1 MSRHVWPLVFTLRA
15 TALVEATRQQK
26 TPPVRDKYFPKST
39 GLFPVALRWSTTPNL
54 GFPREPF
61 QVFRRQRDNAAEKAL
76 YEQAITSAVTIS
88 GDANVPFFTG
98 DYAYVARVSVT
109 VASGSSLILSAIDAN
124 FRIIP
129 GQTITFSANGLAE
142 FRAPG
147 MAGLHATGSGTI
159 NGVAVVEENKYA
171 NLPDWQKIQTVGLPF
186 KDKEIGAA
194 YNTLPQGFEP
204 PALDGVGASVLRTTI
219 TALLQ
224 LNPPPTG
231 VADFPLPAWPVPD
244 PHAYVDQLRSSSSLV
259 PMIERCLKNSDDTD
273 FAKMQSLYT
282 ETVHLEGIKQANL
295 PGATADPSRPS
306 QATLPITGVSMMSVS
321 TDSYAS
327 VSLGYGTVDIPP
339 SAQGVA
345 EAPGAV
351 AIVVQNPTLPPA
363 ANYGGWE
370 YMVTAPF
377 VFPFGLS
384 VTLAALSTGE
394 LPVEAPVGMTAA
406 VKQVQSPVHRNE
418 AAPASITVSWQPS
431 TMPQGY
437 GILVSRAPNQSMV
450 LNSSRPPAVRGF
462 DPYVA
467 LTPLNPDPN
476 TPPMLQLPNFCD
488 TLAMLP
494 LKNPPNNNR
503 YLVAGLDVFGQWSSW
518 SSAFASLPPAPITKP
533 GIRNAEFIMDA
544 AHAVGHVVP
553 ATLRIE
559 FAWDWTDRAPGSL
572 RFTGQFAA
580 PPAQLGPVAYTA
592 GLATKQT
599 GPVGPPLLLTFNYS
613 AAGPADTMLPNWPP
627 PTATPPPYPLPVPSP
642 QPWVP
647 AVTSGHT
654 LAGPITIIQSKGA
667 DPNSQQTLY
676 RVDISGF
683 SLDFSSVNEIDF
695 ALYAT
700 ASEEIRPGEWSDIT
714 DPVAKFIGKVAKAH
728 DPIPP
733 PVTFTPPSISWTAL
747 PDATGKARGV
757 LEWTTDPKAAG
768 YYVWE
773 ATESALLHILSP
785 GAPDPSPS
793 TPLVTRGG
801 NLKTLVLANQD
812 KSLQGFAR
820 LNKDPIVG
828 SRTEI
833 VVPAAASTLYVYRV
847 SAISAAKVEAARSPQ
862 IAVFGV
868 PRRNVPGDP
877 RLVLRRSAS
886 PQGIQVIGL
895 PVESGPVPAGYRVF
909 RVRNA
914 ALSHDGSTMGPA
926 KLSETNAGWHDYT
939 GSSLKGTPLTGKS
952 IVDTAAI
959 PSWFPWYYRITAI
972 GVDDPANGLLRGESG
987 YSGVQ
992 SAFTTPS
999 GPPLIQAPLL
1009 KTNINGALVTLTT
1022 DLPAAGVS
1030 PIGPALV
1037 EVLQMIPDPVNPGK
1051 MTTKTILSSAPN
1063 AIAVGTLALPIV
1075 IFPHPLA
1082 ADKVVLQPKLPPQK
1096 IPIPTPI
1103 PIPIPLPHKP
1113 LPPTPALRRSAP
1125 DSAEHFKLYVLIPW
1139 SAAQKDTFLI
1149 RLTDPLARQSVYSF

>member
-1 MSRHVWPLVFTLRA
+1 
-15 TALVEATRQQK
+15 VEATRQQK

-39 GLFPVALRWSTTPNL
+39 GLFPVALRWSTTPDL

-88 GDANVPFFTG
+88 GDADIPFFTG

-147 MAGLHATGSGTI
+147 IAGLHATGAGAI
-159 NGVAVVEENKYA
+159 NGVAVIEENKYA
-171 NLPDWQKIQTVGLPF
+171 NLADWQKIQTVGLPL

-194 YNTLPQGFEP
+194 YHTLPQGFEP
-204 PALDGVGASVLRTTI
+204 PTFDGVTAAVLRTTI

-224 LNPPPTG
+224 LNPPATG

-244 PHAYVDQLRSSSSLV
+244 PPAYVNQLRSSSSLV
-259 PMIERCLKNSDDTD
+259 PMIERCLKNSVDTD
-273 FAKMQSLYT
+273 VTKMQALYT

-306 QATLPITGVSMMSVS
+306 QATLPITGVSMMSAS
-321 TDSYAS
+321 TDSFAA

-339 SAQGVA
+339 GAQRA
-345 EAPGAV
+345 ADTPGAV
-351 AIVVQNPTLPPA
+351 AIVVQTPTLPPA
-363 ANYGGWE
+363 ANYGGWD

-377 VFPFGLS
+377 VFPFGLT

-394 LPVEAPVGMTAA
+394 LPVEAPVGMSGV

-450 LNSSRPPAVRGF
+450 LNSSRPPGVKGF

-467 LTPLNPDPN
+467 LAPLNPDPN

-494 LKNPPNNNR
+494 LRNPPNNNR
-503 YLVAGLDVFGQWSSW
+503 YLVAGLDVFGQWSVW
-518 SSAFASLPPAPITKP
+518 SSAFASLPPAPIAKP
-533 GIRNAEFIMDA
+533 GIRNVEFIMDA
-544 AHAVGHVVP
+544 AHATGHVVP

-559 FAWDWTDRAPGSL
+559 FAWDWTDRAPGAL
-572 RFTGQFAA
+572 RFTGQFVT
-580 PPAQLGPVAYTA
+580 PPAQLGPTAYTA

-599 GPVGPPLLLTFNYS
+599 GPVGPPLVLTFNYS

-627 PTATPPPYPLPVPSP
+627 PTATPPPYPLPVPTP

-667 DPNSQQTLY
+667 DPKAQQTLY

-683 SLDFSSVNEIDF
+683 SLDFTSVNEIDF

-714 DPVAKFIGKVAKAH
+714 DPVAKFIGKIAKAY

-733 PVTFTPPSISWTAL
+733 AVQFVPPSISWTAL
-747 PDATGKARGV
+747 PDATGKARGI
-757 LEWTTDPKAAG
+757 LEWTADPKAIG

-773 ATESALLHILSP
+773 ATESALLHLLSP
-785 GAPDPSPS
+785 GAADPAPS

-820 LNKDPIVG
+820 LNKDPIAG

-833 VVPAAASTLYVYRV
+833 VVPASASTLYVYRV

-914 ALSHDGSTMGPA
+914 ALSQEGSTMGPA
-926 KLSETNAGWHDYT
+926 KLSDTNAGWHDYT

-959 PSWFPWYYRITAI
+959 PSWFLWYYRITAI

-999 GPPLIQAPLL
+999 DPPLIQAPVL

-1037 EVLQMIPDPVNPGK
+1037 EVLQLIPDPVNPGK

-1063 AIAVGTLALPIV
+1063 AITVGTLALPIV
-1075 IFPHPLA
+1075 IFPLA
-1082 ADKVVLQPKLPPQK
+1082 ETTAKISQTPDKVVLEPKLPPK
-1096 IPIPTPI
+1096 IPLPVPKPI
-1103 PIPIPLPHKP
+1103 PIPIPIPHKP

>member
-1 MSRHVWPLVFTLRA
+1 
-15 TALVEATRQQK
+15 VEATRQQK
-26 TPPVRDKYFPKST
+26 TPPVKEKYFPKSN
-39 GLFPVALRWSTTPNL
+39 GAFAVALRWSTTPNL

-61 QVFRRQRDNAAEKAL
+61 QVFRRQRDNAAEKTL
-76 YEQAITSAVTIS
+76 YEQALTSPVTIS

-98 DYAYVARVSVT
+98 DYAYVVRASVT
-109 VASGSSLILSAIDAN
+109 VPSGSSLILSAMDSA
-124 FRIIP
+124 FRVIP

-142 FRAPG
+142 FRTPG
-147 MAGLHATGSGTI
+147 IAGLHAAGTGTI
-159 NGVAVVEENKYA
+159 NGIAVIEENKYA
-171 NLPDWQKIQTVGLPF
+171 NLPDWQKIQTVGLPL
-186 KDKEIGAA
+186 KDKEIGPA

-204 PALDGVGASVLRTTI
+204 PTLDGVTASVLRTTI

-244 PHAYVDQLRSSSSLV
+244 PPSYVNQLRSGSSLM
-259 PMIERCLKNSDDTD
+259 PMIERCLKTSVDSDAT
-273 FAKMQSLYT
+273 KTQSLYT

-321 TDSYAS
+321 TDSFAA

-339 SAQGVA
+339 SPQGAAADV
-345 EAPGAV
+345 PGAV
-351 AIVVQNPTLPPA
+351 AIIVQNPTMPPGVG
-363 ANYGGWE
+363 YGGWD

-384 VTLAALSTGE
+384 VTLAALSAGQ

-406 VKQVQSPVHRNE
+406 VKQVQSPIHRNE

-431 TMPQGY
+431 SMPQGY

-450 LNSSRPPAVRGF
+450 LNSSRPPVVKGF

-467 LTPLNPDPN
+467 LAPLNPDPN

-503 YLVAGLDVFGQWSSW
+503 YLVAGLDVFGQWSPW
-518 SSAFASLPPAPITKP
+518 SSAFASLSPAPITKP
-533 GIRNAEFIMDA
+533 GIRNVEFIMDA
-544 AHAVGHVVP
+544 AHAAGHIVP

-572 RFTGQFAA
+572 RFTGKFVA
-580 PPAQLGPVAYTA
+580 PPGQLGPIAYTA
-592 GLATKQT
+592 GLATQQT
-599 GPVGPPLLLTFNYS
+599 GPVGPPLVLTFNYT
-613 AAGPADTMLPNWPP
+613 ATGPADTMLPNWPP
-627 PTATPPPYPLPVPSP
+627 PTATPPPYPLPVPTP

-654 LAGPITIIQSKGA
+654 LAEPITIIQSKGA
-667 DPNSQQTLY
+667 DPKAQQTLY
-676 RVDISGF
+676 RIDISGF
-683 SLDFSSVNEIDF
+683 SLDFTSVNEIDF

-700 ASEEIRPGEWSDIT
+700 ASEEIRPGEWSDIA
-714 DPVAKFIGKVAKAH
+714 DPVSKFIGKVAKAH

-747 PDATGKARGV
+747 PDATGKARGI
-757 LEWTTDPKAAG
+757 LEWTADPKAAG

-785 GAPDPSPS
+785 GAADPSPS

-833 VVPAAASTLYVYRV
+833 VVPASASTLYVYRV

-877 RLVLRRSAS
+877 RLMLRRSTS

-909 RVRNA
+909 RVRNE

-926 KLSETNAGWHDYT
+926 KLSDTNAGWQPYA
-939 GSSLKGTPLTGKS
+939 GTTLQGKPVTGKS

-972 GVDDPANGLLRGESG
+972 GVDDPNNGLLRGESG

-999 GPPLIQAPLL
+999 GPPLIQSPIL

-1037 EVLQMIPDPVNPGK
+1037 EVLHLIPDPANPGK
-1051 MTTKTILSSAPN
+1051 MTTKTILSAAPN
-1063 AIAVGTLALPIV
+1063 AILVGTLALPV
-1075 IFPHPLA
+1075 VTFPPPHFPPHLPPPHPPL
-1082 ADKVVLQPKLPPQK
+1082 
-1096 IPIPTPI
+1096 
-1103 PIPIPLPHKP
+1103 PLPHKP
-1113 LPPTPALRRSAP
+1113 PPPTPALRRSAP
-1125 DSAEHFKLYVLIPW
+1125 DSSEHFKLYVLIPW